1 MKRAL
6 PALEDFTA
14 AGPGRDQGLLKL
26 SEWINQEL
34 RNEFETN
41 QAGGRDHL
49 ASILIAKVESI
60 ADTLNRWGFSFG
72 RIDYGG
78 DLNYEDSYQTFSSG
92 ERMGTGIILEFRGFD
107 CKASWIDNPD
117 A

>member
-1 MKRAL
+1 MPRVV
-6 PALEDFTA
+6 PAPKDFMA
-14 AGPGRDQGLLKL
+14 AGPGREQGLLNL

-34 RNEFETN
+34 RKEFETN
-41 QAGGRDHL
+41 QAGGRGHL
-49 ASILIAKVESI
+49 ASILIGKVESI
-60 ADTLNRWGFSFG
+60 ADTLNRWGFTFG

-78 DLNYEDSYQTFSSG
+78 DVNYEDSYQTFSSG

-107 CKASWIDNPD
+107 CKASWTENVD

>member
-1 MKRAL
+1 
-6 PALEDFTA
+6 
-14 AGPGRDQGLLKL
+14 LKL

-34 RNEFETN
+34 REEFETN
-41 QAGGRDHL
+41 KAGGREHL
-49 ASILIAKVESI
+49 AAILIAKVENV
-60 ADTLNRWGFSFG
+60 AATLHRWGFSFG

-78 DLNYEDSYQTFSSG
+78 DVNYEDSYQTFSSG

-107 CKASWIDNPD
+107 CKANWKDNTD